1 MIEDF
6 NPWTAFLGGA
16 VIGLGASLLW
26 LVAGRIAGVSGI
38 LGNIRLLPDK
48 SSHFWSG
55 QAWRF
60 LFLAGL
66 PVGAIFSLSLG
77 WAKAPSMPAGT
88 WPILI
93 AGGLLVGFGTRLG
106 QGCTSG
112 HGVCGLARRSRRSLV
127 AVLVFMGVAA
137 LTVFVM
143 RHVLGA

>member
-6 NPWTAFLGGA
+6 NPWPALVGGA
-16 VIGLGASLLW
+16 AIGLGASLLW

-55 QAWRF
+55 QVWRF

-66 PVGAIFSLSLG
+66 PIGAILGLSLG
-77 WAKAPSMPAGT
+77 WARPPSMPAAT
-88 WPILI
+88 WPVLIL
-93 AGGLLVGFGTRLG
+93 GGLLVGFGTRLG
-106 QGCTSG
+106 GGCTSG
-112 HGVCGLARRSRRSLV
+112 HGVCGLARLSYRSLI
-127 AVLVFMGVAA
+127 AVLAFMAVGA

-143 RHVLGA
+143 RHVLGT